1 MPPFAQKVVKAVRP
15 SEGETTMI
23 QSKVKLSKDEQEVV
37 DILLLI
43 SVLAERVAKRII
55 KISLSRKKEACTDG
69 KRLHNRQ
76 GTSCQ
81 AR

>member
-1 MPPFAQKVVKAVRP
+1 
-15 SEGETTMI
+15 MI
-23 QSKVKLSKDEQEVV
+23 EPKIKLSKDEQEVV

-55 KISLSRKKEACTDG
+55 KISLSRQKEARTDG

-76 GTSCQ
+76 GTRYQ
-81 AR
+81 AS